1 MSDYRETVIKSL
13 EVLVDSRGY
22 LFAEVLN
29 LASRGEMKNIMSAF
43 ENGDSYDFEL
53 LHFEDCEDKNIKKL
67 ISLLKK
73 IEKVF
78 YKIQKENNI
87 LTEELFKE
95 N

>member
-1 MSDYRETVIKSL
+1 MSDYRDTVIKSL

-53 LHFEDCEDKNIKKL
+53 LHFEDCEDRNIKQL
-67 ISLLKK
+67 INLLKK

-78 YKIQKENNI
+78 YKIQRDNNI